1 MNVMF
6 KKRKVLINNNPFIIY
21 FNRPE
26 RNFKK
31 LKVRVIYEPNK

>member
-6 KKRKVLINNNPFIIY
+6 KKRKVLISNNPFIIY

-26 RNFKK
+26 RKFKK
-31 LKVRVIYEPNK
+31 LKVIVIYEPKK